1 MQTLPHLTTSYSVRN
16 IISRDFL
23 RKKLT
28 SEIEYCIKEK
38 GSDQW
43 QTSEIRLS
51 VQNGLIVSCTSAD
64 DWIWII
70 RRVSVLFGISHEYI
84 NSISQCNLD
93 FDVFPFLSKQDIRNL
108 IFSRMEH
115 NLFVLCN
122 TSQYQRITNYELDIQ
137 ERKIQHI
144 LENTGGYFVDLSIPL
159 PHTIVDIIWRNR
171 QQEHIYAPLLSKF
184 RANKTS
190 LEDIFFNSN
199 QEPYHTLKRI
209 TQNIQLPTYFKK
221 HTFTHSTFFSV
232 KNDHEYILRK
242 FDMLFQDIIS
252 ILVDQITYSEI
263 LDWISY
269 HVLQLPIKYQTSLYE
284 NTISKELIISN
295 DMLYKQS
302 IYELLLRLSK
312 SKRLRQSRNYI
323 YNQLYQIQCI

>member
-93 FDVFPFLSKQDIRNL
+93 FDVFPFLSKQDIHDL
-108 IFSRMEH
+108 MLSRMEH

-122 TSQYQRITNYELDIQ
+122 TSQYQRITDYELNIQ

-144 LENTGGYFVDLSIPL
+144 LQNTGEYLVDISLPL

-171 QQEHIYAPLLSKF
+171 QQHHIYAPLLSKF
-184 RANKTS
+184 RANNTS

-199 QEPYHTLKRI
+199 QDPYHTLKKI
-209 TQNIQLPTYFKK
+209 TQNIQFPTSSQKYN
-221 HTFTHSTFFSV
+221 FTHSTFFSI
-232 KNDHEYILRK
+232 KNDRGYILQK
-242 FDMLFQDIIS
+242 FDLLFQDIIS
-252 ILVDQITYSEI
+252 ILTDQITYSEI
-263 LDWISY
+263 LDWINY
-269 HVLQLPIKYQTSLYE
+269 HILQLPIKYQISIYD
-284 NTISKELIISN
+284 NIISKELTISN
-295 DMLYKQS
+295 DMLYRQS

-312 SKRLRQSRNYI
+312 SKRLRQNRNYI